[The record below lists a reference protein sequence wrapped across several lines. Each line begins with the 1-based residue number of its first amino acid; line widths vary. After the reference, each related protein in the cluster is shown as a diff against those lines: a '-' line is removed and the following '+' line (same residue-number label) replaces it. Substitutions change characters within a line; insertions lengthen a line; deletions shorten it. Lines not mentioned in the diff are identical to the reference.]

1 MNCILTC
8 HSLLPNT
15 YWWFMKS
22 VMSVVHNPP
31 PLLDCPQ
38 IKSTFKDSPAPVS
51 QKEIQQSLAGFPKRR
66 SQKAGNFGFPRWVKN
81 PPASAEDMGS
91 IPDLGSLPGE
101 GNGNPDQY
109 SCLKNPQ
116 GQRSLVGYSPRGL
129 KESGKTEWLS
139 TAQQKAV
146 HILNPQNLQMISVPC
161 LLSFFLFSLF
171 LSFLFFSNYGM

>member
-116 GQRSLVGYSPRGL
+116 GQRSLVGYSPWGHKELDMTKWLNNNRTLWARMIALEHIHGILLRLLWRRPWSVGVRL
-129 KESGKTEWLS
+129 KGGN
-139 TAQQKAV
+139 V
-146 HILNPQNLQMISVPC
+146 H
-161 LLSFFLFSLF
+161 
-171 LSFLFFSNYGM
+171 